1 MPDDLRGCRNGCALL
16 FVVLCH
22 HYFGLRNPYGALNQ
36 LREYIAA
43 CFAGLWI
50 ESFEHEDAVAEISS
64 LCREEDWRLA
74 VWDIDHGPR
83 SGNQDASTVQTT
95 DPLATIR
102 ALPTL
107 ATPNGSALLVLVNF
121 HRFLGSAEVVQA
133 LAHQIALGKQNR
145 CFVVILSPLV
155 QIPTELEK
163 LFVVIEHPLP
173 DRQQLARIASSIATE
188 EGELPSGTDLLSVL
202 DSAAG
207 LTRFEAEGAFRL
219 SLVRHN
225 KVTPPAV
232 WQLKSQMLKK
242 NGLMSLHQRIES
254 FAQLGRLD
262 NLKAFCLRA
271 MRKQVEASLS
281 GSRASQ

>member
-1 MPDDLRGCRNGCALL
+1 
-16 FVVLCH
+16 
-22 HYFGLRNPYGALNQ
+22 
-36 LREYIAA
+36 
-43 CFAGLWI
+43 
-50 ESFEHEDAVAEISS
+50 
-64 LCREEDWRLA
+64 
-74 VWDIDHGPR
+74 
-83 SGNQDASTVQTT
+83 
-95 DPLATIR
+95 
-102 ALPTL
+102 
-107 ATPNGSALLVLVNF
+107 
-121 HRFLGSAEVVQA
+121 
-133 LAHQIALGKQNR
+133 
-145 CFVVILSPLV
+145 
-155 QIPTELEK
+155 LEK